1 MKDSKGFN
9 LLTVIIIICVT
20 SITSAITIG
29 VIITS
34 SYRNRTGLTYEQI
47 TKDAALNELLEVYS
61 NITNGYYED
70 VDKEKL
76 VDSAINSMLNY
87 LGDSYTTYLDPS
99 TSQSLEERLSG
110 TYEGIGIE
118 IKNRTVVRVLDDTPA
133 KRAGLE
139 ANDEIIAINGVD
151 VTTYSATALS
161 VLIKNS
167 EANKIEIK
175 VLRGEEELTFY
186 AEKETLISKDVYYEM
201 KDNNIGYMDLEI
213 FSKTLDTQVKNAL
226 SDLESQGME
235 KLIIDLRGNTGGY
248 LEVCENIANYF
259 LANGKLI
266 YSLENK
272 DGKESF
278 YDTTDEARN
287 YPIVILM
294 NKTTASASEILAASL
309 KYSYGAK
316 VYLVGNTSFGKGKV
330 QQTYDLS
337 DGSKAKYTTAKWLTP
352 NGDCIDEVG
361 LTSDFEVSITYDYD
375 DEGNVVKA
383 YDTQLDRAIEIIGTM

>member
-34 SYRNRTGLTYEQI
+34 SYRNRTGLSYEQI
-47 TKDAALNELLEVYS
+47 KSDAALNELLEAYS
-61 NITNGYYED
+61 SITNSYYEEI
-70 VDKEKL
+70 DKEEL
-76 VDSAINSMLNY
+76 VNSAINSMLNY
-87 LGDSYTTYLDPS
+87 LDDSYTTYLDPS
-99 TSQSLEERLSG
+99 SSQSLEEKLSG

-118 IKNRTVVRVLDDTPA
+118 IKNRTIVRVLDDTPA
-133 KRAGLE
+133 KKAGLE
-139 ANDEIIAINGVD
+139 VNDEIIAINGID
-151 VTTYSATALS
+151 VTTYSSSALS

-167 EANKIEIK
+167 ESNKIEIK

-186 AEKETLISKDVYYEM
+186 AEKATLISKDVYYELN
-201 KDNNIGYMDLEI
+201 DNNIGYMNLEV

-226 SDLESQGME
+226 TDLESQGME

-248 LEVCENIANYF
+248 LDVCENIANYF
-259 LANGKLI
+259 LENGKLV

-278 YDTTDEARN
+278 YDNTDEARN

-294 NKTTASASEILAASL
+294 NKTTASASEILASAL
-309 KYSYGAK
+309 KDSYSSK
-316 VYLVGNTSFGKGKV
+316 IYLIGNTSFGKGKV

-337 DGSKAKYTTAKWLTP
+337 DGSKAKYTTAKWLRP
-352 NGDCIDEVG
+352 NGECIDEVG
-361 LTSDFEVSITYDYD
+361 LTPDFEVSITYEYD

-383 YDTQLDRAIEIIGTM
+383 YDTQLDRAIEIISAM